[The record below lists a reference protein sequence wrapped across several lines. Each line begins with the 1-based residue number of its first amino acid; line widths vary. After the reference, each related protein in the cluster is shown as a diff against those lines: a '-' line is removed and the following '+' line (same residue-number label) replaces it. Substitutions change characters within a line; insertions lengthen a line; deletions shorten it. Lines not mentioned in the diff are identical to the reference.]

1 MGSHAAKIRLD
12 KLKKSENDAVVSVYR
27 VVPKNRNWQ
36 IETTVWNVAGF
47 LYFFKKP
54 LTTI

>member
-12 KLKKSENDAVVSVYR
+12 KLKKSENDAVLSVYR
-27 VVPKNRNWQ
+27 VGPGHRNWQ